1 MKFPPFMLNYQHVE
15 HVTHTSQVKPYV
27 ALLYPRGHLPEHRAA
42 SRCGMTLLQFR
53 IAKQAGGN

>member
-1 MKFPPFMLNYQHVE
+1 MLNYQHVE

-27 ALLYPRGHLPEHRAA
+27 ALLYLRGHLPEHRAA